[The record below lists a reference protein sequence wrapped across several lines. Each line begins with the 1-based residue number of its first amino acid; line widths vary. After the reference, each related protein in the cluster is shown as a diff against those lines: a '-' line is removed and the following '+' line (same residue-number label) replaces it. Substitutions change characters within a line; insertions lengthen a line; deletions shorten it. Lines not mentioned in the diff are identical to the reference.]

1 MRSPFSIKWIYL
13 IERRSF
19 DQKYKFSNKNDMV
32 CTCRN
37 FKNNFSRPLYTTI
50 FRQERLKFHPYSI
63 FIGETMVGFAI
74 FYVLRIPVENQMSLP
89 NVSRNCLLIPP
100 DKKSSSVPS
109 SEVSFV
115 SIYGLPIWVVT
126 YDHFLIKD
134 WVRHFLS
141 LKTEK

>member
-1 MRSPFSIKWIYL
+1 MRSPCQFYNWILIKSANSVIKITWWAHGGI
-13 IERRSF
+13 
-19 DQKYKFSNKNDMV
+19 
-32 CTCRN
+32 
-37 FKNNFSRPLYTTI
+37 SRPLFIII
-50 FRQERLKFHPYSI
+50 FRLEMLKFHPYSVLI
-63 FIGETMVGFAI
+63 RDTIVGFVI
-74 FYVLRIPVENQMSLP
+74 FYVLRTPVENQMSLP
-89 NVSRNCLLIPP
+89 NVSKNCLLIPP